1 MISRSAGLGWF
12 FLGGGVLL
20 LAGEVLSLLGSTN
33 VQPGAPQLLE
43 EEKVQQL
50 YLNWG
55 SVNWLTHALI

>member
-1 MISRSAGLGWF
+1 MGFVFVVFVFYLGRF
-12 FLGGGVLL
+12 
-20 LAGEVLSLLGSTN
+20 SLLGSRK
-33 VQPGAPQLLE
+33 VQTGALQRLE